1 MEIVKEKLNV
11 IEKEQI
17 KITLNDENSVNI
29 TDDEIIYKISKYSIK
44 DIIECYNSKKML
56 DEINMIPSDNK
67 KILNV
72 IDESGFFLAL
82 VFVQPIKVEYKK
94 IFLDNKFTKLID
106 EKVYS
111 SIQIDRTINTYNIK
125 NPIMILKE
133 RKKNYHLNKYFLY
146 QNLEEEQITIIN
158 SLIEFKYEENE
169 ERLNRKE
176 FKPTSLSKYFNMYF
190 KYPFQK
196 VDLNSKDILNEN
208 FNYFNSE
215 NRSKLE
221 YNLQVFRNSEKVNLF
236 QIIGPSNDGK
246 STTLLYFS
254 RISRNI
260 VYLNIKTII
269 NLYNNNKIEDYLNI
283 IVYEFERVILT
294 GNQKRDFEEIV
305 NSNSNLNPWDII
317 EKLCYLLKNE
327 KIVLIIDQFK
337 KKYLCGF
344 VFEKIKQIISYKF
357 KIIISC
363 SINDLDNGYEIIH
376 SLYRNNG
383 NPKELNEETQE
394 QWFYY
399 SNLVNENDFKKIF
412 NGNDKINNDIY
423 ELFNYNPKYISLI
436 QNIGINDIGI
446 HILKKLESHSKR
458 LGCDFSNYIVNI
470 YSKINKKLNYDF
482 NNLNTISLKYCILE
496 LGEKDFTIQYKFKYI
511 QFLIEEKIKE
521 IDIKDYFEKK
531 KYNDKN
537 IYSNIKGSYFEN
549 SCIKYIEKNKE
560 TLFPQPIK
568 YNLIVDNI
576 IDMKQSENEYE
587 MNLIIENFNNIGK
600 FEKINIQTLY
610 SNYLE
615 NISQE
620 LKNEKDKNMDIEQ
633 ENSINHFFY
642 QGLNN
647 EKEKINEFL
656 KKKKNL
662 EEKKRK
668 SKKEN
673 IVEENINNIT
683 YNDDF
688 KNSGILIKQ
697 RQNTGE
703 TLDLGVLY
711 GDKNKKIFIGFQ
723 MKFYD
728 EKTHIKNKIIKK
740 EIQYKLN
747 PLLIN
752 VFKNLGIKIKE
763 WHYFL
768 CLFFENEENYNKYW
782 VNFCKRN
789 NIEYIF
795 YNPIQ
800 EKLLDKNFQEIIKFS
815 LNYTTNIDFISTIN
829 PYNIF
834 QDIEYLDEYLNQISF
849 SSKINSNEIFNE
861 SEITIKKHFHKMT
874 KKKLDFIYKFK
885 LIRNNPFPIP
895 KNSYLFI
902 FKGNNK
908 QIIFF
913 YNLEDKLTVKCLN
926 NFYDLFPAYMSSY
939 LDSNSKNKDI
949 YFYVYKINN

>member
-1 MEIVKEKLNV
+1 MEIVKEKLNI

-94 IFLDNKFTKLID
+94 IFLDNKFIKLID

-133 RKKNYHLNKYFLY
+133 GKKNYHLNKYFLY

-246 STTLLYFS
+246 STTLLYYFS

-549 SCIKYIEKNKE
+549 SCIKYIEKK
-560 TLFPQPIK
+560 
-568 YNLIVDNI
+568 
-576 IDMKQSENEYE
+576 
-587 MNLIIENFNNIGK
+587 
-600 FEKINIQTLY
+600 
-610 SNYLE
+610 
-615 NISQE
+615 
-620 LKNEKDKNMDIEQ
+620 
-633 ENSINHFFY
+633 
-642 QGLNN
+642 
-647 EKEKINEFL
+647 
-656 KKKKNL
+656 
-662 EEKKRK
+662 
-668 SKKEN
+668 
-673 IVEENINNIT
+673 
-683 YNDDF
+683 
-688 KNSGILIKQ
+688 
-697 RQNTGE
+697 
-703 TLDLGVLY
+703 
-711 GDKNKKIFIGFQ
+711 
-723 MKFYD
+723 
-728 EKTHIKNKIIKK
+728 IKK
-740 EIQYKLN
+740 
-747 PLLIN
+747 
-752 VFKNLGIKIKE
+752 
-763 WHYFL
+763 HYFL
-768 CLFFENEENYNKYW
+768 
-782 VNFCKRN
+782 
-789 NIEYIF
+789 
-795 YNPIQ
+795 
-800 EKLLDKNFQEIIKFS
+800 
-815 LNYTTNIDFISTIN
+815 
-829 PYNIF
+829 
-834 QDIEYLDEYLNQISF
+834 NQ
-849 SSKINSNEIFNE
+849 
-861 SEITIKKHFHKMT
+861 
-874 KKKLDFIYKFK
+874 
-885 LIRNNPFPIP
+885 
-895 KNSYLFI
+895 
-902 FKGNNK
+902 
-908 QIIFF
+908 
-913 YNLEDKLTVKCLN
+913 
-926 NFYDLFPAYMSSY
+926 
-939 LDSNSKNKDI
+939 
-949 YFYVYKINN
+949 